1 MGIFYVNT
9 IFFIFFQMRDYNMY
23 DNFTIASLVFSHIV
37 LLVFVI
43 TLGLL
48 IYKIVDFFISYPKL
62 SENLK
67 KASDIIL
74 Q

>member
-37 LLVFVI
+37 LLAFVI

-48 IYKIVDFFISYPKL
+48 IYKIVNFFISYPKL